1 MMKKLFALVLLLTFT
16 ACSTNKDG
24 KMVFDPKP
32 VDEAVD
38 KATSKIKKRKGY
50 CSPLDQ
56 KLGKC
61 KKEE

>member
-1 MMKKLFALVLLLTFT
+1 MMNKFFALFLIVLLS
-16 ACSTNKDG
+16 ACSTTKDG